1 MTYIVRFEELNLL
14 VELEQ
19 DYIHL
24 GNKRS
29 EEDPKRLEEQSK
41 KKKLAK
47 EQSKKKKLAKQRKA
61 KREIQAWI
69 KRHGFPDDIKHK
81 IMQIVDEKL
90 NEDIYVDVEN
100 LFLSLPQ
107 ELKNDVNRHLYFDM
121 LKKVSYSAPIYFLKV
136 VLLKIIMV
144 LISHKQPHAIMIDY
158 PLFFLLKS

>member
-19 DYIHL
+19 NYIHL

-29 EEDPKRLEEQSK
+29 EEDPKRLEEQC
-41 KKKLAK
+41 
-47 EQSKKKKLAKQRKA
+47 KKKKLAKQRKA

-69 KRHGFPDDIKHK
+69 ERHGFPDDIKHK
-81 IMQIVDEKL
+81 IMQIVEEKL
-90 NEDIYVDVEN
+90 KEDIYVDVEN
-100 LFLSLPQ
+100 LFLSLPP
-107 ELKNDVNRHLYFDM
+107 ELKSDVNRHLYFDT

-158 PLFFLLKS
+158 PLFFVEELGISINWVF